1 MAESIKLPNMPTG
14 RPEQQIVQMY
24 SYMYRMAQTMN
35 VNLKEIGNGAL
46 TDEEAALMNRIT
58 AELQEPGI
66 QAQPA
71 YNYAE
76 AETLKSLII
85 KTAQFVKNEVDN
97 YRLVLFG
104 EESAEGSQ
112 GNWKRKKGL
121 RVDVTPDG
129 VQQTYSYAEIVQGLK
144 TFEINAKNYIK
155 TGYLRT
161 ENAVPIYG
169 VAIGKDVVTF
179 SEDGT
184 ETYNDSNKVAE
195 LTADALSFYQGG
207 NLVAKYTGSNII
219 FYYNGSER
227 IVINSDG
234 VTFKNGSTK
243 LAELLST
250 ALKFYYNGTLRSQM
264 DSNGIS
270 FYNGSTKLADIK
282 SGEIVFYQNGNTAVK
297 YTSSRIGFYN
307 NGTEYMYITNGKIYT
322 TGDMEIDS
330 GHKINLNEWT
340 LDRWGLRK
348 ENYYSEISRNALI
361 AFGDS
366 GVHGASYDK
375 PIITVEGSYREAIGY
390 TYPMHGVLSVYTVFG
405 NANANYT
412 RLDIL
417 INEDEVA
424 FLAKKGQYLP
434 GPAELHAH
442 GRIGSPA
449 NLWDLYGD
457 YVYYYHLSQFSSR
470 NVKHNIQPLP
480 DRGAEIDALVPVTFV
495 YNNDT
500 EERQRAGLIYEDTI
514 GIMPEIC
521 TGDENNKAINYVE
534 LIPYLLKE
542 TQELRKRMKVL
553 EEKVHAL
560 ESKEDR

>member
-1 MAESIKLPNMPTG
+1 MAESIKLPARISG
-14 RPEQQIVQMY
+14 SPETQLHQLY
-24 SYMYRMAQTMN
+24 SYLYRMAQTLN
-35 VNLKEIGNGAL
+35 VNLKEIGSSVL
-46 TDEEAALMNRIT
+46 TKDEQDLMNSIT
-58 AELQEPGI
+58 QSLQEPGE
-66 QAQPA
+66 QPAPA

-104 EESAEGSQ
+104 DESAEGSQ

-184 ETYNDSNKVAE
+184 ETYNDGNKVAE
-195 LTADALSFYQGG
+195 LTAGALTFYQGG
-207 NLVAKYTGSNII
+207 NPVAKYTGSNII

-243 LAELLST
+243 LAEMLST

-307 NGTEYMYITNGKIYT
+307 NGTEYMYISGGKIFT
-322 TGDMEIDS
+322 NGDMEIGS
-330 GHKINLNEWT
+330 GHNIKLNDWA
-340 LDRWGLRK
+340 LDLWGLCQT
-348 ENYYSEISRNALI
+348 YYSSELGSNAKTFFGKFGAILSSTIPAVGIETGFHTEQAGSYTIEYGNLQFLTKFANSKFIRLNIYGDDSEIYITAQK
-361 AFGDS
+361 GT
-366 GVHGASYDK
+366 HGA
-375 PIITVEGSYREAIGY
+375 
-390 TYPMHGVLSVYTVFG
+390 GVGELPAKG
-405 NANANYT
+405 N
-412 RLDIL
+412 
-417 INEDEVA
+417 
-424 FLAKKGQYLP
+424 
-434 GPAELHAH
+434 
-442 GRIGSPA
+442 IGSPGD
-449 NLWDLYGD
+449 LWDIYAD
-457 YVYYYHLSQFSSR
+457 YVYYNHLSQFSSR

-480 DRGAEIDALVPVTFV
+480 DRGAEIDALEPVTFV
-495 YNNDT
+495 YNNDA

-521 TGDENNKAINYVE
+521 TGEGNNKAINYVE

-542 TQELRKRMKVL
+542 IQDLRKRVK
-553 EEKVHAL
+553 AL
-560 ESKEDR
+560 EDKEDR